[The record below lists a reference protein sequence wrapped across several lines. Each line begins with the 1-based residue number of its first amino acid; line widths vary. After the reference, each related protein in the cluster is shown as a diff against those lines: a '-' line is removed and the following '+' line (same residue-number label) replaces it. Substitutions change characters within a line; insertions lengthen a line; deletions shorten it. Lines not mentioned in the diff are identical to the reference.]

1 MDALKQRVA
10 DAVDRLGDEL
20 TALSLDIHAHPELA
34 FQETHAADR
43 LARFLAARGFRVEA
57 GVGGVPT
64 AFRASLETG
73 PGPTLAILCEYDA
86 LPGVGHAC
94 GHNVI
99 AAAGAGAGAALMAA
113 CDGLPAGRVLVIGT
127 PAEERGGGKG
137 CLVEAGLF
145 RDVDAAMMIH
155 GFDRTLLHQDLLGVA
170 RVSFE
175 WAGRAA
181 HASVDPWEGVNALDA
196 CVATFNTVAMLRQQ
210 MRPGCRIHGIVADGG
225 GIVADGV
232 AAANVIPERAAAD
245 FNVRGPSLESM
256 WALHRRVVACAEAA
270 AASTAT
276 RLTVTRHPDVYEP
289 LRRNQGLL
297 DVFAANLD
305 ATGLAEG
312 PAAPDRL
319 ASSDIGNVSQVTPT
333 IHAWV
338 RIAALGT
345 AIHTREFAA
354 AAAAPSARAGLLA
367 GAKLMAL
374 SAVDL
379 LADGSRLRAIKE
391 EFARR

>member
-1 MDALKQRVA
+1 MDALKRRVA
-10 DAVDRLGDEL
+10 AAVERLGDEL

-34 FQETHAADR
+34 FEETHAADR
-43 LARFLAARGFRVEA
+43 VGRFLTEQGFKVEA
-57 GVGGVPT
+57 GVGGIPT

-99 AAAGAGAGAALMAA
+99 AGAGAGAGAALMAA
-113 CDGLPAGRVLVIGT
+113 RDGLPSGRVVVIGT

-170 RVSFE
+170 RVTFE
-175 WAGRAA
+175 WEGRAA

-196 CVATFNTVAMLRQQ
+196 CVATFNGVAMLRQQ
-210 MRPGCRIHGIVADGG
+210 MRPDCRIHGVVAEG
-225 GIVADGV
+225 GIAG
-232 AAANVIPERAAAD
+232 NIIPERAVAD
-245 FNVRGPSLESM
+245 FNVRGPSLEAM

-270 AASTAT
+270 ALATAT

-289 LRRNQGLL
+289 MRRNQGLL
-297 DVFAANLD
+297 DVFAANLG
-305 ATGLAEG
+305 ASGLAEG

-338 RIAALGT
+338 QIAALGT
-345 AIHTREFAA
+345 AIHTREFAT
-354 AAAAPSARAGLLA
+354 AAAAPSARVGLLA

-379 LADGSRLRAIKE
+379 LADPSRLRVIKE
-391 EFARR
+391 EFTRR

>member
-10 DAVDRLGDEL
+10 HAVERLGDQL
-20 TALSLDIHAHPELA
+20 TALSQDIHAHPELA
-34 FQETHAADR
+34 FEEIHAADR
-43 LARFLAARGFRVEA
+43 LGRFLAAQGFRVEP

-64 AFRASLETG
+64 AFRASLEIG
-73 PGPTLAILCEYDA
+73 RGPTVGILCEYDA
-86 LPGVGHAC
+86 LPGLGHAC

-99 AAAGAGAGAALMAA
+99 AAAGAGAGAALMAVR
-113 CDGLPAGRVLVIGT
+113 DGLPGGRVVVIGT

-137 CLVEAGLF
+137 CLVEAGVF

-181 HASVDPWEGVNALDA
+181 HASVDPWAGVNALDA
-196 CVATFNTVAMLRQQ
+196 CVATFNAVAMLRQQ
-210 MRPGCRIHGIVADGG
+210 MRPDCRVHGVVTDGG
-225 GIVADGV
+225 
-232 AAANVIPERAAAD
+232 AAGNVIHERAAAD

-256 WALHRRVVACAEAA
+256 WALHDRVVACAEAA

-297 DVFAANLD
+297 DVFAANLG
-305 ATGLAEG
+305 AVGLAEG

-319 ASSDIGNVSQVTPT
+319 ASSDVGNVSQVTPT
-333 IHAWV
+333 IHAWIQ
-338 RIAALGT
+338 IAAVGT

-354 AAAAPSARAGLLA
+354 AAAAPSARVGLLA
-367 GAKLMAL
+367 GTKLMAL

-379 LADGSRLRAIKE
+379 LADPSRLRAIKE

>member
-1 MDALKQRVA
+1 MDALKRRVA
-10 DAVDRLGDEL
+10 AAVERLGDEL

-34 FQETHAADR
+34 FEETHAADR
-43 LARFLAARGFRVEA
+43 VGRFLTEQGFKVEA
-57 GVGGVPT
+57 GVGGIPT

-113 CDGLPAGRVLVIGT
+113 RDGLPSGRVVVIGT

-170 RVSFE
+170 RVTFE
-175 WAGRAA
+175 WEGRAA

-196 CVATFNTVAMLRQQ
+196 CVATFNGVAMLRQQ
-210 MRPGCRIHGIVADGG
+210 MRPDCRIHGVVTEG
-225 GIVADGV
+225 GIAG
-232 AAANVIPERAAAD
+232 NIIPERAVAD
-245 FNVRGPSLESM
+245 FNVRGPSLEAM

-270 AASTAT
+270 ALATAT

-289 LRRNQGLL
+289 MRRNQGLL
-297 DVFAANLD
+297 DVFAANLG
-305 ATGLAEG
+305 ASGLAEG

-338 RIAALGT
+338 QIAALGT
-345 AIHTREFAA
+345 AIHTREFAT
-354 AAAAPSARAGLLA
+354 AAAAPSARVGLLA

-379 LADGSRLRAIKE
+379 LADPSRLRVIKE
-391 EFARR
+391 EFTRR

>member
-10 DAVDRLGDEL
+10 AAVERLGDQL

-34 FQETHAADR
+34 FEETHAADR
-43 LARFLAARGFRVEA
+43 VGRFLTEQGFKVEA
-57 GVGGVPT
+57 GVGGIPT

-99 AAAGAGAGAALMAA
+99 AAAGAGAAAALMAA
-113 CDGLPAGRVLVIGT
+113 RDGLPSGRVVVIGT

-170 RVSFE
+170 RVTFE
-175 WAGRAA
+175 WEGRAA

-196 CVATFNTVAMLRQQ
+196 CVATFNGVAMLRQQ
-210 MRPGCRIHGIVADGG
+210 MRPDCRIHGVVAEG
-225 GIVADGV
+225 GIAG
-232 AAANVIPERAAAD
+232 NIIPERAVAD
-245 FNVRGPSLESM
+245 FNVRGPSLEAM

-270 AASTAT
+270 ALATAT

-289 LRRNQGLL
+289 MRRNQGLL
-297 DVFAANLD
+297 DVFAANLG
-305 ATGLAEG
+305 ASGLAEG

-338 RIAALGT
+338 QIAALGT
-345 AIHTREFAA
+345 AIHTREFAG
-354 AAAAPSARAGLLA
+354 AAAAPSARLGLLA

-379 LADGSRLRAIKE
+379 LADPSRLRVIKE
-391 EFARR
+391 EFTRR